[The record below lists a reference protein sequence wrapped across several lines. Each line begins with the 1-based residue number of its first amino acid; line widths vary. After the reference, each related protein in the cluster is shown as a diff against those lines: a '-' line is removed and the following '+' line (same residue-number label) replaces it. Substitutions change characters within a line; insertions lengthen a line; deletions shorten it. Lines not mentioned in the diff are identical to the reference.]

1 MTKLLDRY
9 DEYFSMRLLYD
20 GRGGNVRVNAPC
32 LIVVCIKLRIMI
44 IIYVSILMAIG
55 LNLYPFTFRLSNDLG
70 GAVVSIQVSQS

>member
-20 GRGGNVRVNAPC
+20 GGGNVRVNAPC

>member
-20 GRGGNVRVNAPC
+20 GGGDNVRVNAPC

-55 LNLYPFTFRLSNDLG
+55 LNLYPFYFS
-70 GAVVSIQVSQS
+70 AI

>member
-20 GRGGNVRVNAPC
+20 WGNMRVNAQC

-55 LNLYPFTFRLSNDLG
+55 LNLYPFYFST
-70 GAVVSIQVSQS
+70 I